1 MTLLKL
7 FRRDEPARTD
17 FSPFEQEV
25 AAALKGM
32 EAYARTHGGTLTL
45 VSADRG
51 REGEGGEVRVRLG
64 GTCRGCP
71 MSETTLRQG
80 VEAHLR
86 ESFPGVR
93 VLRTD

>member
-17 FSPFEQEV
+17 YTPFEQEV
-25 AAALKGM
+25 ATTLKGM
-32 EAYARTHGGTLTL
+32 EAYARSHGGTLTL
-45 VSADRG
+45 VSATQG
-51 REGEGGEVRVRLG
+51 REGEGHEVRIRLG
-64 GTCRGCP
+64 GTCQGCP

-86 ESFPGVR
+86 ELFPGVR
-93 VLRTD
+93 VLRAD

>member
-17 FSPFEQEV
+17 YSPFEQEV

-32 EAYARTHGGTLTL
+32 EAYARSHGGTLTL
-45 VSADRG
+45 VSA
-51 REGEGGEVRVRLG
+51 EPEGEVRVRLG

-71 MSETTLRQG
+71 MSENTLRQG

-93 VLRTD
+93 VLRAD